1 MLLTLIII
9 KQMMFG
15 NNRQLSGQAA
25 ACLELGFQLLEESF
39 TVPPGDGHE
48 QILFI
53 FEIQIHRAF
62 GNACT
67 FRYFRN
73 LRFVEAA

>member
-1 MLLTLIII
+1 MMLCND
-9 KQMMFG
+9 G
-15 NNRQLSGQAA
+15 QLPGQTAA
-25 ACLELGFQLLEESF
+25 SLEFPFKLLKEPF

-53 FEIQIHRAF
+53 FEIQIHCTL